1 MAFTKINAAGIGTTE
16 TVTVDGL
23 TVINNGSFGGNL
35 TVAGVLTYEDVTN
48 VDSVGLITARN
59 GIVVGSGITLSK
71 DGDIFATG
79 VTTTGSLVSSGAI
92 SGTTGTFTGDVDIAD
107 KIVHTGDTNTAI
119 RFPAADTITAETG
132 GSERVRIASSG
143 YVGVGIN
150 DPARILHLHEASS
163 DTVQLHITN
172 STTGTSGSDGVSFAL
187 GSDESLIINQRES
200 NHISL
205 KTADTER
212 LRILSGGEVAIGG
225 NGYAGQPFSV
235 QTSSTNLGYMQ
246 STGTTRAVMAF
257 VDANSSVNVGYG
269 CIGNNHVFMKDGNE
283 KARITSDGD
292 VLIGSTSAVTNTKLI
307 VQDSGTTL
315 LRIANT
321 DDGTAGL
328 VLRNTGSSDCQISN
342 TSATLKF
349 EIGGSE
355 KLRITSTGQVKITG
369 ADDQDNFIVDAAQ
382 TQFKIHQDST
392 DGEVSLRAEDGSGNN
407 YTKYMTFFVE
417 SGSGSTERLRIN
429 EHGNVMITGKNASI
443 DHTQTSQLVPLFLKT
458 STNLTAVDTAEGDSS
473 DGLFRLEDG
482 SSSNDRYHGIE
493 LRSKRGGDI
502 RILNQDRMS
511 NSGDLVIAQYSD
523 DAGQGLKEKI
533 RLSGVYDAVQIAGK
547 GGASINA
554 NLADQVQKTDVYIS
568 TKSEMT
574 DATMNAGAELA
585 GIIRFHETGNNNNRF
600 HGIEF
605 RNKNSGDIRIL
616 NQASTATNFASMVF
630 VTDNG
635 SLVQRMIINGNGNIG
650 APSGNNIYNASD
662 ERLKENI
669 VELTDGL
676 NKINQIK
683 PVSFTWKEGWDPNL
697 DGLTQ
702 YGFGAHQ
709 VKSVDEI
716 LVESFGEKEITLNG
730 ETIDNPLRVNE
741 KHVIPLL
748 VKAVQE
754 LSAKVAALEG

>member
-1 MAFTKINAAGIGTTE
+1 MAFTKINAAGIGSTE
-16 TVTVDGL
+16 TVTLHSLEVL
-23 TVINNGSFGGNL
+23 NNATVG
-35 TVAGVLTYEDVTN
+35 GVLTYEDVTN

-59 GIVVGSGITLSK
+59 GIVVGSGITLSQ
-71 DGDIFATG
+71 DGDIF
-79 VTTTGSLVSSGAI
+79 TTGITTFTNDVKINVDSKKIILGAGADLELFHNGTNSHMRTQTGNLIIDNNSGGTVNIRPKIGEEGVVCTTDGSTALYHDGTKKFETSSSGVSVTGSATVSGDVTANGGDMTI
-92 SGTTGTFTGDVDIAD
+92 SGSSAILHLVDTNDNPNYRVQNIGGTFQIYDATTDTARLSIASGGAATISGDLTIPD
-107 KIVHTGDTNTAI
+107 KIIHSGDTNTAI
-119 RFPAADTITAETG
+119 RFPSADTVSIETA
-132 GSERVRIASSG
+132 GSERLRVDSSG
-143 YVGVGIN
+143 NLQVVRNVSIDNNGELAVFEDDTSLVYTNSAKLSLDFASNV
-150 DPARILHLHEASS
+150 ARIRSS
-163 DTVQLHITN
+163 GNGSFTSRPLAFFITN
-172 STTGTSGSDGVSFAL
+172 
-187 GSDESLIINQRES
+187 DE
-200 NHISL
+200 
-205 KTADTER
+205 K
-212 LRILSGGEVAIGG
+212 V
-225 NGYAGQPFSV
+225 
-235 QTSSTNLGYMQ
+235 
-246 STGTTRAVMAF
+246 
-257 VDANSSVNVGYG
+257 
-269 CIGNNHVFMKDGNE
+269 
-283 KARITSDGD
+283 
-292 VLIGSTSAVTNTKLI
+292 
-307 VQDSGTTL
+307 
-315 LRIANT
+315 
-321 DDGTAGL
+321 
-328 VLRNTGSSDCQISN
+328 
-342 TSATLKF
+342 
-349 EIGGSE
+349 
-355 KLRITSTGQVKITG
+355 RITSTGVGIGGITPSNALDVQGGTTNTAIVARSTDSTAQISFVDNSTTGVGSVAVG
-369 ADDQDNFIVDAAQ
+369 AEGDNFI
-382 TQFKIHQDST
+382 I
-392 DGEVSLRAEDGSGNN
+392 R
-407 YTKYMTFFVE
+407 
-417 SGSGSTERLRIN
+417 SGSGGTERVRIN
-429 EHGNVMITGKNASI
+429 SDGNVMITGKNASV
-443 DHTQTSQLVPLFLKT
+443 DYSQTSQLVPLYLKT
-458 STNLTAVDTAEGDSS
+458 STNLTAVDTAEGASS

-554 NLADQVQKTDVYIS
+554 DLGDQVQKTDVYIS

-574 DATMNAGAELA
+574 NATMNAGTELA
-585 GIIRFHETGNNNNRF
+585 GIIRFHETGDNNDRF
-600 HGIEF
+600 HGIEL
-605 RNKNSGDIRIL
+605 RNKNSGDVRIL
-616 NQASTATNFASMVF
+616 NQATSATNFASMVF

-635 SLVQRMIINGNGNIG
+635 STAQRMIINGNGNIG

-683 PVSFTWKEGWDPNL
+683 PVSFTWKEGWDPDL

-716 LVESFGEKEITLNG
+716 LVESFGERDINLNG